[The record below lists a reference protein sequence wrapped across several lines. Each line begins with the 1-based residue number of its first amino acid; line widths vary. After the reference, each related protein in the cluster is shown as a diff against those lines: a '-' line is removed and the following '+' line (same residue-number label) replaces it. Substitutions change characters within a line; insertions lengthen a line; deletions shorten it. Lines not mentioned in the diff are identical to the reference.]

1 MINWEH
7 IYKSFI
13 DKKSN
18 TVFLEGIYTEKHH
31 IIPRYLKG
39 ANTSDNLIRLSI
51 RDHVLAHYILWRWK
65 GNLQDRIAYKMKA
78 GQTEEGNILRIQ
90 LAVES
95 SREVNR
101 ERWLRDNP
109 MENPE
114 IKAQSYITK
123 RIKYNGKVHSQEGLV
138 RIKELCNS
146 GGQQSPK
153 AIKKRVEAAS
163 ITKSK
168 MSDEEYFEKY
178 IKSHLGENSSMYG
191 KKRPGEQAGNYG
203 TSKGGYTLVSPDGI
217 RQDFQKLVDI
227 LRYGVNESTI
237 RNWRNK
243 GTIIAQPNNSRCK
256 WIGYSIEY
264 RRNTKYGDAH
274 KKALESKRIK

>member
-31 IIPRYLKG
+31 IIPRYLAG

-65 GNLQDRIAYKMKA
+65 GNLQDKIAYKMKA

-95 SREVNR
+95 SREPRR
-101 ERWLRDNP
+101 ERFLKDNP
-109 MENPE
+109 RKKLEVVEKCTE
-114 IKAQSYITK
+114 IRRQLYTGSY
-123 RIKYNGKVHSQEGLV
+123 HSDEGLANM
-138 RIKELCNS
+138 KQLSNS